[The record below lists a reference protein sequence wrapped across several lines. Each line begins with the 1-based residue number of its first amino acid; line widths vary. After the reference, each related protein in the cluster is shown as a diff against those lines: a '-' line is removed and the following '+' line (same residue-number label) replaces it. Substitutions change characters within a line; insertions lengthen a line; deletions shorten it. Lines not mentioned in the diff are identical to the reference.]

1 MSGSNG
7 GETQQ
12 ANTVCISG
20 ERLLSV
26 CFYSLNV
33 KVGTEEKPL
42 TYLKERKKNSLF
54 SDKILHVWQLK
65 L

>member
-20 ERLLSV
+20 ERLSSV

-42 TYLKERKKNSLF
+42 TYLKERKKIAYSQIKYFMFGN
-54 SDKILHVWQLK
+54 
-65 L
+65 